1 MTVNVFHISQKVKCC
16 FLSQSWVATQSFR
29 HIDSWWAP
37 VIVSNFQRIAHVHVV
52 QVPGY
57 FGDLWLGALHQRHKC
72 PVAAISKWKTWSN
85 YLEKK
90 ASWLLKTLRR
100 RKLQNQIMRW
110 CCSTAP
116 SPQQPWKVFLKTVIT
131 VSFELEILEL
141 LQAVEDMYGAL
152 DEIYMIKCVFGTDIL
167 SCLSLSIC

>member
-1 MTVNVFHISQKVKCC
+1 MSVNVFHISQKVKCC

-85 YLEKK
+85 YLKKK

-116 SPQQPWKVFLKTVIT
+116 SPQQPWNVFWNSKLVACMHQC
-131 VSFELEILEL
+131 S
-141 LQAVEDMYGAL
+141 D
-152 DEIYMIKCVFGTDIL
+152 KCVIWTWNL
-167 SCLSLSIC
+167 RSLSGIAPSCGGYI